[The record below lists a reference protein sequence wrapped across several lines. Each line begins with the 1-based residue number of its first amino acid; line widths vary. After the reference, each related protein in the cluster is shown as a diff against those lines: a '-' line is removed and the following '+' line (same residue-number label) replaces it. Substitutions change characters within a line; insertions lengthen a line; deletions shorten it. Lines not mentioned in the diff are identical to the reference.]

1 MPQIS
6 ATIKP
11 QTIDAIKVLAEQS
24 NRTFSQMTDILLERA
39 VKEANR
45 KKKKDTNS

>member
-11 QTIDAIKVLAEQS
+11 ETQQGIKELADNS
-24 NRTFSQMTDILLERA
+24 NRTFSQMVDILLERA
-39 VKEANR
+39 LKEANR
-45 KKKKDTNS
+45 KKKTTKNQ

>member
-6 ATIKP
+6 ATIKSET
-11 QTIDAIKVLAEQS
+11 QTAIKELAEGS
-24 NRTFSQMTDILLERA
+24 NRTFSQMVDILLERA

-45 KKKKDTNS
+45 KKKQSKNN

>member
-6 ATIKP
+6 ATVKP
-11 QTIDAIKVLAEQS
+11 QTVETIKELAKQS

-39 VKEANR
+39 VKEATR
-45 KKKKDTNS
+45 KKKQTNQ

>member
-6 ATIKP
+6 ATLTPERIAKIKE
-11 QTIDAIKVLAEQS
+11 LAERD

-39 VKEANR
+39 IKEAFR
-45 KKKKDTNS
+45 KKKPTKNQ

>member
-1 MPQIS
+1 MPQVS
-6 ATIKP
+6 ATIKQ
-11 QTIDAIKVLAEQS
+11 QTIDEIKVLAKQS

-45 KKKKDTNS
+45 KKKKDTN